1 MKHSLAILSFLFL
14 IIFMFPATAQETAK
28 ANKGEGVLQFLKRF
42 NRTKSFHFDR
52 FVELNRDKLDK
63 NNGLK
68 LGVTYS
74 LPPLNNEGNEPLFGE
89 ELAKYTIDS
98 DELNG
103 ACFYLVSGHG
113 GPDPGA
119 IGELRGHPLHE
130 DEYAYDIMLRLARNL
145 MSKGAKVHIIIQDA
159 KDGIRNDKF
168 LDVSDRETCMGQAIP
183 LNQVKRLQQRC
194 DKINELF
201 KKDKEHYR
209 RALFIHLD
217 SRSESKQ
224 IDVFFYH
231 YDGSA
236 KGKHLANTLQNVFNR
251 KYDKHQ
257 PLRGFS
263 GTVSPRDL
271 FVIKQSLPVAVF
283 VELGNIQNSQDQ
295 QRFLLDDNRQALA
308 NWMCEGLIEDYKN
321 YKNK

>member
-1 MKHSLAILSFLFL
+1 MK
-14 IIFMFPATAQETAK
+14 
-28 ANKGEGVLQFLKRF
+28 
-42 NRTKSFHFDR
+42 
-52 FVELNRDKLDK
+52 
-63 NNGLK
+63 
-68 LGVTYS
+68 
-74 LPPLNNEGNEPLFGE
+74 GNEPLFGE
-89 ELAKYTIDS
+89 KLAKYTIDS

-103 ACFYLVSGHG
+103 ARFYLVSGQW
-113 GPDPGA
+113 GPTPGPSENYGA
-119 IGELRGHPLHE
+119 TRYTRTSTPMTSCSVWPVTSCQKEPKYTSSSKTQKTA
-130 DEYAYDIMLRLARNL
+130 YATINTLTSATG
-145 MSKGAKVHIIIQDA
+145 KPVW
-159 KDGIRNDKF
+159 DKPF
-168 LDVSDRETCMGQAIP
+168 P

-257 PLRGFS
+257 SLRGFS

-283 VELGNIQNSQDQ
+283 VELGNIQNSRDQ

>member
-1 MKHSLAILSFLFL
+1 MKHLLALYTILLLVLFAL
-14 IIFMFPATAQETAK
+14 PVSAQETAK
-28 ANKGEGVLQFLKRF
+28 PNKGEGVLQFLKRF
-42 NRTKSFHFDR
+42 NRTKPFHMDKFI
-52 FVELNRDKLDK
+52 ELNQSKLDK
-63 NNGLK
+63 NNNLK
-68 LGVTYS
+68 LGVTYI
-74 LPPLNNEGNEPLFGE
+74 LPPVNNEGYEPLFGE
-89 ELAKYTIDS
+89 QQAKYAIDS

-119 IGELRGHPLHE
+119 IGELQGHPLHE

-145 MSKGAKVHIIIQDA
+145 LSKGAKVHIIIQDA
-159 KDGIRNDKF
+159 KDGIRDDKF
-168 LDVSDRETCMGQAIP
+168 LAVSDRETCMGQPIP
-183 LNQVKRLQQRC
+183 LNQIKRLQQRS

-201 KKDKEHYR
+201 KKDKEPYR
-209 RALFIHLD
+209 RTLFIHLD

-231 YDGSA
+231 YESST
-236 KGKHLANTLQNVFNR
+236 KGKHLAHTLQEVFNR

-271 FVIKQSLPVAVF
+271 YVIKQTHPVAVF
-283 VELGNIQNSQDQ
+283 VELGNIQNSRDQ
-295 QRFLLDDNRQALA
+295 QRFLLKDNRQALA
-308 NWMCEGLIEDYKN
+308 NWMCEGLIEDYKS
-321 YKNK
+321 YSKK

>member
-1 MKHSLAILSFLFL
+1 M
-14 IIFMFPATAQETAK
+14 
-28 ANKGEGVLQFLKRF
+28 
-42 NRTKSFHFDR
+42 
-52 FVELNRDKLDK
+52 
-63 NNGLK
+63 
-68 LGVTYS
+68 
-74 LPPLNNEGNEPLFGE
+74 
-89 ELAKYTIDS
+89 
-98 DELNG
+98 
-103 ACFYLVSGHG
+103 
-113 GPDPGA
+113 
-119 IGELRGHPLHE
+119 
-130 DEYAYDIMLRLARNL
+130 
-145 MSKGAKVHIIIQDA
+145 
-159 KDGIRNDKF
+159 
-168 LDVSDRETCMGQAIP
+168 
-183 LNQVKRLQQRC
+183 NQVKRLQQRC

-283 VELGNIQNSQDQ
+283 VELGNIQNSRDQ

>member
-1 MKHSLAILSFLFL
+1 MKYTF
-14 IIFMFPATAQETAK
+14 IIFLLLTLFVFPAFTQETAK
-28 ANKGEGVLQFLKRF
+28 PNKGEGVLQFLKRF
-42 NRTKSFHFDR
+42 NRTKSYHMDR
-52 FVELNRDKLDK
+52 FLELNKGKLDK
-63 NNGLK
+63 NKGLK
-68 LGVTYS
+68 LGVTYT

-89 ELAKYTIDS
+89 KLAKYTIDS
-98 DELNG
+98 DELKG

-119 IGELRGHPLHE
+119 IGELQGHPLHE

-145 MSKGAKVHIIIQDA
+145 LSKGAKVHIIIQDA

-168 LDVSDRETCMGQAIP
+168 LAVSDRKPVWDKLSFDQT
-183 LNQVKRLQQRC
+183 KRLQQRC

-201 KKDKEHYR
+201 KKDKEPYR

-231 YDGSA
+231 YDGST
-236 KGKHLANTLQNVFNR
+236 KGKHLANTLQDVFDR

-271 FVIKQSLPVAVF
+271 YVIKQSLPVAVF
-283 VELGNIQNSQDQ
+283 VELGNIQNSRDQ

-308 NWMCEGLIEDYKN
+308 NWMCEGLIQDYKH
-321 YKNK
+321 YKK